1 MKRRHAYFPVPILP
15 ALALAACSSGPEP
28 SATSNADRS
37 GIWLDSMAIS
47 TDLPSGSGTRLA
59 GSDTSS
65 PYQLIK
71 FPGPVSR
78 DDMARLRAQVDR
90 IYTYL
95 PHDTFLVRA
104 RTSVDAFWSSA
115 YQPEHKIPRALR
127 DRMALSSGSEQLLV
141 QVFPDADLDAIA
153 SRLQRA
159 GATILGR
166 KPGNRFSR
174 VRLRAPA
181 SLVSA
186 LAAIP
191 EVFWIEPETRRVL
204 YNDTTVWV
212 GQSGLSGGQTTPIF
226 DKGIHGEG
234 QTVAVLDT
242 GIDPDS
248 CYFRDTALNRLPP
261 ANACNGA
268 AAVDAAQRKI
278 LAVDFLASA
287 ECNGGISGSEWD
299 TQGHGTHVAGTIA
312 GDNFAHPI
320 AHDSGDGMAPGA
332 KLVVQDGG
340 YGEDDCA
347 DLPGI
352 GCPVVD
358 LNPIFQQAYD
368 QGARLHS
375 NSWGDQENASVQNN
389 YTAGSQDVDEFM
401 WNHKDFLVL
410 FAAGNSGPGTGS
422 VGSPSTAKS
431 GISVGATQRA
441 ASANSMASFSS
452 CGPTDDNRVKPD
464 ITVPGSGIVSA
475 RNDTNTASNNCNTT
489 SMSGTSMA
497 TPGAAGFGA
506 LVRQYY
512 TDGFYPSGAAN
523 TADRLTPSAALIKAT
538 MINSATPMTN
548 AGSIPG
554 NCQGWG
560 RVLLDDAL
568 YFTGQPRR
576 LLAAD
581 DAGFPQGG
589 SGQVKTF
596 TLDVDSS
603 ASLKVTLTW
612 TDYPSTPAAN
622 PHLNNDL
629 DLEVKGPGG
638 TYLGNVLTN
647 GGSTTGG
654 SADRRNT
661 VEQVILASPPSGTY
675 TITVRGF
682 NLPSGD
688 QPFSLVATYAARS
701 APADAGTSDAGDAGD
716 TPDSSSEPAPDSG
729 PPANVGADAGKRDTG
744 SVNAIDNDVAAGS
757 DGCTISSGTGVTTH
771 SSHGLALSVSALA
784 LLAVRRRRRLANTE

>member
-1 MKRRHAYFPVPILP
+1 M
-15 ALALAACSSGPEP
+15 
-28 SATSNADRS
+28 
-37 GIWLDSMAIS
+37 
-47 TDLPSGSGTRLA
+47 
-59 GSDTSS
+59 
-65 PYQLIK
+65 
-71 FPGPVSR
+71 
-78 DDMARLRAQVDR
+78 
-90 IYTYL
+90 
-95 PHDTFLVRA
+95 RA
-104 RTSVDAFWSSA
+104 RSPVTSFWSAA
-115 YQPEHKIPRALR
+115 YQPEHKIPRALQ
-127 DRMALSSGSEQLLV
+127 DRLAISAGTEQLLV

-153 SRLQRA
+153 SQLQRA

-166 KPGNRFSR
+166 HQGDRFSR
-174 VRLRAPA
+174 VRLRAPL
-181 SLVSA
+181 SQVSA
-186 LAAIP
+186 LAAVP

-226 DKGIHGEG
+226 NKGIHGEG

-242 GIDPDS
+242 GIDPDA

-261 ANACNGA
+261 ANACNGGTS
-268 AAVDAAQRKI
+268 VDAAQRKI
-278 LAVDFLASA
+278 LAVDFLATA
-287 ECNGGISGSEWD
+287 ECNGGISSTEWD
-299 TQGHGTHVAGTIA
+299 THGHGTHVAGTIA
-312 GDNFAHPI
+312 GDNFAHLV
-320 AHDSGDGMAPGA
+320 ARDSGDGMAPGA

-340 YGEDDCA
+340 YGGDDCA

-410 FAAGNSGPGTGS
+410 FAAGNSGPGNGS

-431 GISVGATQRA
+431 GISVGATERGTG
-441 ASANSMASFSS
+441 ANSMASFSS
-452 CGPTDDNRVKPD
+452 CGPTDDNRIKPD
-464 ITVPGSGIVSA
+464 ITVPGADIVSA
-475 RNDTNTASNNCNTT
+475 RNDSNTASNNCNTT

-523 TADRLTPSAALIKAT
+523 AADRRTPSAALIKAT
-538 MINSATPMTN
+538 MINSAASMAN
-548 AGSIPG
+548 AGSVPG

-568 YFTGQPRR
+568 YFTGQARR
-576 LLAAD
+576 LFAAD
-581 DAGFPQGG
+581 DTGFPQGG
-589 SGQVKTF
+589 SGQAKTF
-596 TLDVDSS
+596 SLDVDSS

-654 SADRRNT
+654 TADRRNT

-688 QPFSLVATYAARS
+688 QPFALVASYAAGS
-701 APADAGTSDAGDAGD
+701 TPTDAGAPPADAGNIADSAPPTDGAPAGGD
-716 TPDSSSEPAPDSG
+716 PPDSASEPAPDSG
-729 PPANVGADAGKRDTG
+729 PPANVGADAGKADAG
-744 SVNAIDNDVAAGS
+744 SPNAIDNDGVASS
-757 DGCTISSGTGVTTH
+757 DGCSVSGLAPH
-771 SSHGLALSVSALA
+771 SSYGLALPMTALA
-784 LLAVRRRRRLANTE
+784 LLAVRRRRRLPNIG